1 MPGAAQRAI
10 MAVDMA
16 HNLGAFVD
24 KGGEVSKTFRD
35 LIEEGRKVTA
45 TQYLA
50 ALRDAERYAEGML
63 GIFEQVADAI
73 ITPSRQGHRSAG
85 ASRRPAI
92 RYFARSG
99 PRRVCRPS
107 ICRFWRTRMV
117 FRSAFSWS
125 ARLDAMNGCCGPRA
139 LS

>member
-1 MPGAAQRAI
+1 

-24 KGGEVSKTFRD
+24 KGGEVSTTFRA

-63 GIFEQVADAI
+63 GIFEQFADAI
-73 ITPSRQGHRSAG
+73 ITPSAKGIAPLGHRG
-85 ASRRPAI
+85 DR
-92 RYFARSG
+92 RSG
-99 PRRVCRPS
+99 LLLALEPRRIPVPQ
-107 ICRFWRTRMV
+107 
-117 FRSAFSWS
+117 SAAFGEHGWSSNWCSARWS
-125 ARLDAMNGCCGPRA
+125 AWTR
-139 LS
+139 